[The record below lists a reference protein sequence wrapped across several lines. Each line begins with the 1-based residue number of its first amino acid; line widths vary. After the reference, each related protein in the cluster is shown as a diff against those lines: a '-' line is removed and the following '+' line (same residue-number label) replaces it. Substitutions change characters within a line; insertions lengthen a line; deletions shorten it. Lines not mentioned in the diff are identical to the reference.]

1 MFVHLECHSHYSFL
15 RGVNPPEEIIAAAV
29 EQKMPAV
36 ALTDTNGMYAAIPF
50 YQTARKA
57 GVKPILGVVLDVE
70 RRVASGPSPGA
81 LPSKLGASRVNECR
95 VASEEYGN
103 SKSETRKTCSMPL
116 VLLAMD
122 ADGYS
127 NLCQLMTLRHL
138 GALHLGQET
147 FAEDASRPVTL
158 QELATHSAGVM
169 ALWPAPALLQTDL
182 ARRGA
187 ACCAPTKA
195 PASESGR
202 YKSREKAPTPQNHPG
217 REECAS
223 PTRSGQ
229 APSGRHT
236 ISNDGLWIAGCESRV
251 TNHESPATNFLAHLK
266 SIFGDR
272 LYLAVQHLSPG
283 DGRTLRE
290 AEQLGREMNIP
301 LVATNNVHFLKPEE
315 HLHHRAVNAIRTGS
329 LLTTVAPPEIT
340 TGEAWFKPAAEMHR
354 LFPDHPQLLRA
365 TLEIAERC
373 NLQLELGKLIFPEFP
388 VPPGESPFSY
398 LWKLSFE
405 GARKRYRPLRPE
417 MLARLTHELEVID
430 KLNLAPYFLLVWDIV
445 EEANRRGIPA
455 VARGSAASSMVTYCL
470 GISCVC
476 PLRWGLYFERFLNVQ
491 RGDCPDIDIDICGA
505 RRDEL
510 LDYVYARWGA
520 EHVAE
525 GRQGPHVA
533 MIGSFITMHARLAVR
548 EIAKVFGVPPS
559 EVNHF
564 TKRLP
569 HRPVR
574 EILDAIKH
582 LPECRNLPIHDE
594 PWKTILQVALRLD
607 DAPRHLGIHPCGTV
621 ISARP
626 LTHLV
631 PLERAAKGI
640 VVTQYDM
647 NAIEALGLIKMDLLG
662 QRGLTTMSLALDNI
676 EKEVEEIKDVK
687 EVKKKSGEPPS
698 QPQPL
703 SVIPSGEPA
712 AVAGSQSR
720 DPSSISNS
728 LSISSTSSTS
738 STSSISSIAADGV
751 TPCPKARTIDF
762 AAIPEND
769 PATCAV
775 IAEGRTMGVFQ
786 IESPGMRGLLRTMKA
801 RTLEEM
807 AAALALIR
815 PGASEYGSKE
825 LFLKRL
831 RGHEP
836 VVYAHESLKSILG
849 DTLGVCIYQ
858 EQVMQ
863 IAQAVGGMSLA
874 EADLVRRSAAKFSGQ
889 RERERLRGKF
899 LKAAEQMGL
908 QGAEREET
916 WMMVEKFAGF
926 GFCKAHAATYADISY
941 RMTYLKTHHTAE
953 FLAAMCSADAGFYHV
968 SAYVEEAKRW
978 GIAVLLPSVNHS
990 RMEYTAEWNADGEPF
1005 TPPLE
1010 APFEAQGKRGKQGKR
1025 ALRVGLMQVK
1035 GLRVETILAILRS
1048 REKHGAFHSLEDF
1061 LARIP
1066 AERDEIEALIKCG
1079 AFDGVCDLTRPAM
1092 LWQWN
1097 LLQAKGQHGHA
1108 RPRAARFAALED
1120 MEKADSSGTNRPR
1133 NDKLIGSLDNHAGA
1147 SSSAS
1152 PVLFAEMERDDS
1164 IAMALREIH
1173 TAEYTPEQ
1181 KLRYEREILEV
1192 CVSGHPLDFLPRNGE
1207 AWSDELPQRTGKRVT
1222 LCGWMVTFRH
1232 VGTKNYRNMMFVTLE
1247 DQRGLYEVILFPEA
1261 YDKYGGLVYETR
1273 AMRVTGRV
1281 EEGGQVRAEALERLK
1296 V

>member
-15 RGVNPPEEIIAAAV
+15 RGVNAPEEIIAATV

-50 YQTARKA
+50 YQAARKA
-57 GVKPILGVVLDVE
+57 GLKPILGVVLDVE
-70 RRVASGPSPGA
+70 RKVASGPSPGA
-81 LPSKLGASRVNECR
+81 LPSKLGASRVNEWR
-95 VASEEYGN
+95 VAGKVSTNGVPPVPDRWSPVADRRFPSGECGN
-103 SKSETRKTCSMPL
+103 SKSETRKACSMPL

-127 NLCQLMTLRHL
+127 NLCQLTTLRHL

-158 QELATHSAGVM
+158 EELATHSAGVL
-169 ALWPAPALLQTDL
+169 ALWPAATLLQTDL
-182 ARRGA
+182 APRGA
-187 ACCAPTKA
+187 ACCGAEKA
-195 PASESGR
+195 PASEGDR
-202 YKSREKAPTPQNHPG
+202 YTS
-217 REECAS
+217 
-223 PTRSGQ
+223 
-229 APSGRHT
+229 
-236 ISNDGLWIAGCESRV
+236 
-251 TNHESPATNFLAHLK
+251 LK
-266 SIFGDR
+266 EIFGDR
-272 LYLAVQHLSPG
+272 FYLAVQHLSPG
-283 DGRTLRE
+283 DGRILHE
-290 AEQLGREMNIP
+290 AEQLGRSLDVP
-301 LVATNNVHFLKPEE
+301 LVATNNVHFLKPDE

-417 MLARLTHELEVID
+417 VLARLTHELEVID

-520 EHVAE
+520 EHVA
-525 GRQGPHVA
+525 

-548 EIAKVFGVPPS
+548 EIAKVFGVPPG

-594 PWKTILQVALRLD
+594 PWKTILRVALRLD

-626 LTHLV
+626 LTHLA

-676 EKEVEEIKDVK
+676 EKGVEESIEVK
-687 EVKKKSGEPPS
+687 EVQEKSGERPVASGEPPS
-698 QPQPL
+698 
-703 SVIPSGEPA
+703 
-712 AVAGSQSR
+712 
-720 DPSSISNS
+720 SSFTSFTS
-728 LSISSTSSTS
+728 FTSSTS
-738 STSSISSIAADGV
+738 SVAPDGV

-786 IESPGMRGLLRTMKA
+786 IESPGMRGLLHTMKA

-831 RGHEP
+831 RGQEP
-836 VVYAHESLKSILG
+836 VLYAHESLKGILG
-849 DTLGVCIYQ
+849 ETLGVCIYQ

-953 FLAAMCSADAGFYHV
+953 FLAAMCSAGAGFYHV

-978 GIAVLLPSVNHS
+978 GITVLLPSVNHS

-1005 TPPLE
+1005 TSPLE
-1010 APFEAQGKRGKQGKR
+1010 APFEAQGKRGKQRKR

-1048 REKHGAFHSLEDF
+1048 REKCGAFRSLEDF

-1079 AFDGVCDLTRPAM
+1079 AFDGVCAMTRPAM

-1097 LLQAKGQHGHA
+1097 LLQAKGQHRHA
-1108 RPRAARFAALED
+1108 GMHAVRLATSENT
-1120 MEKADSSGTNRPR
+1120 EKADSSHEKRAMAQRSSPALRDR
-1133 NDKLIGSLDNHAGA
+1133 NDKLIGSSADHAMA
-1147 SSSAS
+1147 VPNAS
-1152 PVLFAEMERDDS
+1152 PVLFAEMERDAS
-1164 IAMALREIH
+1164 FAMALREIH

-1207 AWSDELPQRTGKRVT
+1207 AWSDELAQRTGKRVT
-1222 LCGWMVTFRH
+1222 LCGWVVTFRH

-1281 EEGGQVRAEALERLK
+1281 EEGGQVRADSLERLK

>member
-1 MFVHLECHSHYSFL
+1 MFVHLQCHSHYSFL

-36 ALTDTNGMYAAIPF
+36 ALTDTNGMYAAVPF
-50 YQTARKA
+50 YQAARKA

-70 RRVASGPSPGA
+70 MRVASGPSPGE
-81 LPSKLGASRVNECR
+81 LRVNEWR
-95 VASEEYGN
+95 VASEECGN
-103 SKSETRKTCSMPL
+103 SKLEKRNSKNETRKACSMPL

-122 ADGYS
+122 AAGYS
-127 NLCQLMTLRHL
+127 NLCQLTTLRHL
-138 GALHLGQET
+138 GALRLGQET
-147 FAEDASRPVTL
+147 FADDASRAVTL
-158 QELATHSAGVM
+158 EELATHSAGVM
-169 ALWPAPALLQTDL
+169 ALWPASSLLRMDL

-187 ACCAPTKA
+187 ACCGSAKA
-195 PASESGR
+195 PA
-202 YKSREKAPTPQNHPG
+202 PQNHPG

-223 PTRSGQ
+223 EG
-229 APSGRHT
+229 
-236 ISNDGLWIAGCESRV
+236 GCY
-251 TNHESPATNFLAHLK
+251 TNLK
-266 SIFGDR
+266 EIFGDR

-283 DGRTLRE
+283 DGRILRE
-290 AEQLGREMNIP
+290 AERLGREMNIP

-340 TGEAWFKPAAEMHR
+340 TGEAWFKPAAEMQR

-417 MLARLTHELEVID
+417 VLARLTHELEVID
-430 KLNLAPYFLLVWDIV
+430 KLNLAPYFLLVRDIV

-520 EHVAE
+520 EHVA
-525 GRQGPHVA
+525 

-548 EIAKVFGVPPS
+548 EIAKVFGVPPG

-574 EILDAIKH
+574 EILDAIKN

-626 LTHLV
+626 LTHLA

-647 NAIEALGLIKMDLLG
+647 NTIEALGLIKMDLLG

-676 EKEVEEIKDVK
+676 EKEVEEIKEVK
-687 EVKKKSGEPPS
+687 EVEEKSG
-698 QPQPL
+698 
-703 SVIPSGEPA
+703 V
-712 AVAGSQSR
+712 
-720 DPSSISNS
+720 
-728 LSISSTSSTS
+728 
-738 STSSISSIAADGV
+738 AADGV
-751 TPCPKARTIDF
+751 TPCPKARAIDF

-831 RGHEP
+831 RGKEP
-836 VVYAHESLKSILG
+836 VIYAHESLKSILG
-849 DTLGVCIYQ
+849 ETLGVCIYQ

-863 IAQAVGGMSLA
+863 IAQAVGSMSLA

-953 FLAAMCSADAGFYHV
+953 FLAAMCSAGAGFYHV

-1005 TPPLE
+1005 APPLE
-1010 APFEAQGKRGKQGKR
+1010 ARGKQGER

-1048 REKHGAFHSLEDF
+1048 RGEHGAFRSLEDF

-1108 RPRAARFAALED
+1108 GPRAVRPAASMD
-1120 MEKADSSGTNRPR
+1120 TEKADSSGKNRPR
-1133 NDKLIGSLDNHAGA
+1133 NDNFAGSPDRNSGTG
-1147 SSSAS
+1147 SSAA
-1152 PVLFAEMERDDS
+1152 PVLFAEMEHDDS
-1164 IAMALREIH
+1164 IAMALRKIP

-1222 LCGWMVTFRH
+1222 LCGWVVTFRH

-1247 DQRGLYEVILFPEA
+1247 DQRGIYEVILFPEA

-1281 EEGGQVRAEALERLK
+1281 EEGGQVRAELLERLR